1 MTTPTRVTIIPV
13 DGFCSVDGDG
23 DTGIDMANVPLEI
36 HAIQWY
42 GTHGEVEIKD
52 PVTGKLARN
61 EFITDLSEYQS
72 VLASYWA
79 TRTAAE
85 ESQAAEMA
93 NDQIV
98 EV

>member
-1 MTTPTRVTIIPV
+1 MTTPNRVTIIPV
-13 DGFCSVDGDG
+13 DGFCSVEGAGYID
-23 DTGIDMANVPLEI
+23 IDMVSIPADV

-52 PVTGKLARN
+52 PATGKLVRN
-61 EFITDLSEYQS
+61 EFITYLSAYQS

-79 TRTAAE
+79 TRMAAE
-85 ESQAAEMA
+85 ASQAAA
-93 NDQIV
+93 IADDQIV

>member
-13 DGFCSVDGDG
+13 DGFCSVEGNG
-23 DTGIDMANVPLEI
+23 YIGIDMVSVPEDV

-52 PVTGKLARN
+52 SVTGKLVRN
-61 EFITDLSEYQS
+61 EFITDLSAYQS

-79 TRTAAE
+79 TRTAVEA
-85 ESQAAEMA
+85 SQAAA
-93 NDQIV
+93 IADDQIV

>member
-13 DGFCSVDGDG
+13 DGFCSVEGVGYTD
-23 DTGIDMANVPLEI
+23 IDMASVPADV

-52 PVTGKLARN
+52 PVTGKLVRN
-61 EFITDLSEYQS
+61 EFIADLSEYQS

-85 ESQAAEMA
+85 ESQAAA
-93 NDQIV
+93 IADDQVV

>member
-13 DGFCSVDGDG
+13 DGFCSVEGNG
-23 DTGIDMANVPLEI
+23 YIGIDMVSVPADV

-52 PVTGKLARN
+52 PVTGKLVRN
-61 EFITDLSEYQS
+61 EFIADLSEYQS

-85 ESQAAEMA
+85 ESQVAAISD
-93 NDQIV
+93 DQIV

>member
-1 MTTPTRVTIIPV
+1 MTKLNRLTIIPV
-13 DGFCSVDGDG
+13 DGFCSVEGDG
-23 DTGIDMANVPLEI
+23 YIGIDMVSVPADV

-52 PVTGKLARN
+52 PLTGKLVRN
-61 EFITDLSEYQS
+61 EFITDLSAYQS
-72 VLASYWA
+72 VIASYWA
-79 TRTAAE
+79 TRNAVE
-85 ESQAAEMA
+85 ESQAAAMA

>member
-13 DGFCSVDGDG
+13 DGFCSVEGDG
-23 DTGIDMANVPLEI
+23 YIGIDMVSVPADV

-52 PVTGKLARN
+52 PVTGKLVRN
-61 EFITDLSEYQS
+61 EFITDLSAYQS

-85 ESQAAEMA
+85 ESQVAAIA
-93 NDQIV
+93 DDQIV

>member
-1 MTTPTRVTIIPV
+1 MTTPNRLTIIPV
-13 DGFCSVDGDG
+13 DGFCSVEGVG
-23 DTGIDMANVPLEI
+23 YTGIDMTNVPAEV

-52 PVTGKLARN
+52 PVTGKLVRN

-85 ESQAAEMA
+85 ESQTAAVS
-93 NDQIV
+93 DDPIV

>member
-1 MTTPTRVTIIPV
+1 MTTPTRMTIIPV
-13 DGFCSVDGDG
+13 DGFCSVEGHG
-23 DTGIDMANVPLEI
+23 YTGIDMTDVPADV

-52 PVTGKLARN
+52 PATEKLVRN
-61 EFITDLSEYQS
+61 EFITDLSAYQS

-79 TRTAAE
+79 TRTTAE
-85 ESQAAEMA
+85 ESQAAA
-93 NDQIV
+93 VADGQIV

>member
-13 DGFCSVDGDG
+13 DNFCSIEG
-23 DTGIDMANVPLEI
+23 TGYIDIDMVGVPADV

-42 GTHGEVEIKD
+42 GNHGEVEIKD
-52 PVTGKLARN
+52 TLTGKLVRN
-61 EFITDLSEYQS
+61 EFITDLSAYQS

-85 ESQAAEMA
+85 ESQAAA
-93 NDQIV
+93 VADDQTV

>member
-13 DGFCSVDGDG
+13 DGFCSVEGVGYTD
-23 DTGIDMANVPLEI
+23 IDMASVPADV

-42 GTHGEVEIKD
+42 GNHGEVEIKD
-52 PVTGKLARN
+52 TLTGKLVRN
-61 EFITDLSEYQS
+61 EFIADLSEYQS

-85 ESQAAEMA
+85 ESQVAAIA
-93 NDQIV
+93 DDQIV

>member
-13 DGFCSVDGDG
+13 DGFCSVEGNG
-23 DTGIDMANVPLEI
+23 YIGIDMVSVPVEV

-52 PVTGKLARN
+52 TVTEKLVRN
-61 EFITDLSEYQS
+61 EFITDLSAYQS
-72 VLASYWA
+72 VLASYWT

-85 ESQAAEMA
+85 ESQAAA
-93 NDQIV
+93 VADDQIV

>member
-13 DGFCSVDGDG
+13 DGFCSVEGVG
-23 DTGIDMANVPLEI
+23 YTGIDMTNVPADV

-52 PVTGKLARN
+52 PVTGKLVRN
-61 EFITDLSEYQS
+61 EFIADLSEYQS
-72 VLASYWA
+72 VLASYWT

-85 ESQAAEMA
+85 ESQAAA
-93 NDQIV
+93 VADDQIV

>member
-1 MTTPTRVTIIPV
+1 MTTPNRLTIIPV
-13 DGFCSVDGDG
+13 DGFCSVEGDG
-23 DTGIDMANVPLEI
+23 YTGIDMANVPVEI

-52 PVTGKLARN
+52 PVTGKLVRN
-61 EFITDLSEYQS
+61 EFITDLSAYQS

-85 ESQAAEMA
+85 ESQAAA
-93 NDQIV
+93 VSDDQIV

>member
-1 MTTPTRVTIIPV
+1 MMTPNRVTIIPV
-13 DGFCSVDGDG
+13 DGFCSVEGFG
-23 DTGIDMANVPLEI
+23 YTGIDMVNVPADT

-42 GTHGEVEIKD
+42 GAHGEVEIKD
-52 PVTGKLARN
+52 PVTEKQVRN
-61 EFITDLSEYQS
+61 EFITDLSAYQS

-85 ESQAAEMA
+85 ESQTAALSD
-93 NDQIV
+93 DQIV

>member
-13 DGFCSVDGDG
+13 DGFCSVEGVSYN
-23 DTGIDMANVPLEI
+23 GIDMFSVPVEV

-52 PVTGKLARN
+52 TVTEKLVRN
-61 EFITDLSEYQS
+61 EFIADLSEYQS
-72 VLASYWA
+72 VLASYWT

-85 ESQAAEMA
+85 ASQAAA
-93 NDQIV
+93 VTNDQIV